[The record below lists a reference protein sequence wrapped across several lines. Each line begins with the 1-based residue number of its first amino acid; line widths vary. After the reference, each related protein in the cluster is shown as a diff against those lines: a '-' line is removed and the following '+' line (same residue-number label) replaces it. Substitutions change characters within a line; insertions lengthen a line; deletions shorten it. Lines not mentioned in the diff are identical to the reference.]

1 MGKIFCF
8 MGKSSS
14 GKDTIFRIISDNM
27 PNLIK
32 IIPFTTRP
40 IREEETEGI
49 EYHFVADENF
59 NQMLEDGQVIEYR
72 SYDTFHGIW
81 TYFTSSVN
89 IDLRYNDYI
98 AINTLEGYNSLRE
111 YYGDDVVVPI
121 YIQVKDD
128 GVRLQRALD
137 RERKQNNPK
146 YTELCRRFLADQ
158 EDFSEEKLASFQIK
172 RRFDNDDLMTCVL
185 EIEEEI
191 LEKLNKQ
198 KQYHI

>member
-128 GVRLQRALD
+128 GVRLQRAVD

-146 YTELCRRFLADQ
+146 YTELCRRFLAD
-158 EDFSEEKLASFQIK
+158 
-172 RRFDNDDLMTCVL
+172 
-185 EIEEEI
+185 
-191 LEKLNKQ
+191 
-198 KQYHI
+198 

>member
-59 NQMLEDGQVIEYR
+59 NQMLEDGRVIEYR

-128 GVRLQRALD
+128 GVRLQRAVD

-198 KQYHI
+198 KQYH

>member
-128 GVRLQRALD
+128 GVRLQRAVD

-198 KQYHI
+198 KQYH